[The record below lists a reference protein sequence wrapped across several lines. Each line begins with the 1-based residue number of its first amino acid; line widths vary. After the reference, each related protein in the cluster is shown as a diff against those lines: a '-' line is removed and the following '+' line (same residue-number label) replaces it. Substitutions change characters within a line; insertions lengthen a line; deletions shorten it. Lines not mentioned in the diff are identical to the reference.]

1 MRDTAYRVLQAKEK
15 LMGSTQKEP
24 TVEEIAKE
32 LDIPRE
38 EVVFA
43 LDAIVAPVSLYEP
56 IYSDSGD
63 AICVVDQVSDTKNT
77 DESWLEQ
84 IALKDAIGH
93 LTDRERRI
101 LTMRFCEGK
110 TQMEVSDEV
119 GISQAQVSR
128 LEKTLLNRSKRS
140 VIRMRSALPDLDSAV
155 FLLHCTKDGRKDT
168 LRLERETE
176 NP

>member
-1 MRDTAYRVLQAKEK
+1 
-15 LMGSTQKEP
+15 MGSTQKEP

-63 AICVVDQVSDTKNT
+63 AICVIDQVSDTKNT

-84 IALKDAIGH
+84 IALKDAGYNPGTIDGVAGSNT
-93 LTDRERRI
+93 LAACPT
-101 LTMRFCEGK
+101 LKSGSKGTL
-110 TQMEVSDEV
+110 V
-119 GISQAQVSR
+119 
-128 LEKTLLNRSKRS
+128 TLLQERLYYFFGLAISGGIDGDFGTGTKNA
-140 VIRMRSALPDLDSAV
+140 VISFQKNCGLSADGIV
-155 FLLHCTKDGRKDT
+155 GTNTWRKLLS
-168 LRLERETE
+168 L
-176 NP
+176 